1 MSFKIEGQLIN
12 LRPTAHTDIR
22 DYEKQNN
29 PNMKAWQYDGPQYN
43 DDLSALITERKKWLE
58 EGCKTPY
65 RFLEIE
71 TKEGKHIGQVIVYY
85 KKDDPHITEVGI
97 NIVEDTLWSKGLGTE
112 AFSLWVDY
120 LFTERE
126 LTRIGFTTWEG
137 NKGMI
142 RIGEKLGFAK
152 EARIRKSC
160 FINGVF
166 YDRIKM
172 GILREEWELKKKHS
186 V

>member
-12 LRPTAHTDIR
+12 LRPIVLTDIK
-22 DYEKQNN
+22 DYERWNN
-29 PNMKAWQYDGPQYN
+29 PDMKAWQYDGPWYD
-43 DDLSALITERKKWLE
+43 DDLSALIAGRKKWIE

-65 RFLEIE
+65 
-71 TKEGKHIGQVIVYY
+71 
-85 KKDDPHITEVGI
+85 ITEVGI

-112 AFSLWVDY
+112 AFFLWIDY

-137 NKGMI
+137 NKRMI
-142 RIGEKLGFAK
+142 RVGEKLGFLE
-152 EARIRKSC
+152 EANIRKSC
-160 FINGVF
+160 FVNGVF

-172 GILREEWELKKKHS
+172 GILRDEWELKKKHTG
-186 V
+186 